1 MVSATPAVPMP
12 LGNTQPN
19 ATSFN
24 NFAAASRPLLNW
36 ADNLVEAK
44 LPPTQPAKEDQ
55 GAYDRWMASQYHEQ
69 KLRHEQIM
77 RERDKRQQD
86 ESMKRQLLQKA
97 EAEEEARGELSMWH
111 MV

>member
-1 MVSATPAVPMP
+1 MP
-12 LGNTQPN
+12 SGNKQLKGTS
-19 ATSFN
+19 SFN
-24 NFAAASRPLLNW
+24 NFAAASTPLLNW

-44 LPPTQPAKEDQ
+44 LPPMKSAKEDED
-55 GAYDRWMASQYHEQ
+55 AYGRWMASQYHEQ
-69 KLRHEQIM
+69 NLRHEQIM

-111 MV
+111 MA